1 MRKHWGMRIVSA
13 LLVAVML
20 CSSLCVDV
28 RAEEE
33 DHLYDD
39 ESILADIIENDV
51 EEEND
56 GEELDEEV
64 TAEEDIVLDEE
75 VELGEKIIDS
85 PEEDSVQEEL
95 LDRGTAGIQNNGKGG
110 IYIDIYSEPF
120 TTLAKLGF
128 DAYGPTGCGWF
139 ASARAKQLTGNP
151 NITTWNQIGW
161 YKNGGAEKCGF
172 SKGSQIKAPS
182 LVCWGS
188 HIAVLE
194 KIEGG
199 TYYFSE
205 GGTGYAPSNDY
216 TRLFKKEDWEIQ
228 DYLYKNTEING
239 DRTFLGFVYLG
250 TGASTPAPTPTPKT
264 GNDPTCC
271 LDAVEGGTKTVSIR
285 GWAFDYDNT
294 SAKLNI
300 HVYMDGNLINSDIYA
315 NQPDPDNGIQRY
327 YGNVGQDHRF
337 NSTFSVNATGN
348 HTISVYAINVGLG
361 NNKLIGSKSVYISAP
376 VVVKNPEVV
385 HVQRTPGGNREDRDA
400 EDGTWFG
407 RVCYFTNPN
416 GVNGA
421 KIQDCGMILY
431 DGNGN
436 EMKRGSE
443 TRTNDTS
450 FYTIIGSTRTD
461 GYFYEETNGVEMN
474 YGKLNPGSRYYY
486 GFYIKVND
494 KEYKSDKYPV
504 TTKGKSIPDAPKLLV
519 DKTKVA
525 VGQSVKV
532 SWGLADGAINGY
544 EITLE
549 GPSYRKSVSLSY
561 GTTQTTFVLPNVGSY
576 QVTGI
581 SKGVQNSSASR
592 LSQNIEAIGPKMVT
606 FVMTNNDGDEVEIA
620 KKQVTYGGS
629 VSVEA
634 PTKEGHS
641 FQGWDSG
648 LTNITEDKTVHAV
661 FKKNKYSV
669 TFYNADGMEVLGKQ
683 TVEYKENATP
693 PEDPEAPDGYIFAG
707 WSSNEYEC
715 VTKNTSVYA
724 SYVWENQQLPVL
736 LQNVKCE
743 FDDDG
748 YMVTYDIKNYDIAR
762 TSGRAIVALK
772 TENGR
777 LLATTESSAFSLAKN
792 QQKTGMEV
800 FVPYA
805 GLATQ
810 AEVVIVNSFKNE
822 IPISASSVVNA
833 TRDWTEWSPEE
844 PVGETDVESRTE
856 YRFREKEFKQSSAS
870 TMEGWTQYKSSY
882 VVNDDGTWSKW
893 QKAPV
898 TATET
903 RLVET
908 KNVSD
913 NNSYQQEVYYFYKR
927 PGALD
932 FYPYDKGG
940 YEYREYTWR
949 SNDGGPRPKQWRVE
963 EGQMSYAMDPP
974 NFTWGVYY
982 GWELWWLKSSQ
993 TVPATTHKEYRYR
1006 DRSKTYTYYYYKW
1019 KDWSDYSGESVGATA
1034 DREVETRTAYRYKAA
1049 ITGDGDSS
1057 GTERTIEGYVAPEF
1071 EGRQAMLLVYK
1082 GDEPADYNNEYV
1094 SQTVIGEGGHY
1105 SFTYVTREDPSVK
1118 TGDFTIDLSIE
1129 GATAPIYLDTLVA
1142 PKPSYRVRFIDYDG
1156 SVISE
1161 QSVVKGENAILPENP
1176 EREHY
1181 IFTGWDT
1188 GTSNIHDD
1196 MDITALYQKDYYIVT
1211 FVDWTQKTAESV
1223 PYDYDEELQ
1232 LPQVVDPEGYA
1243 LSGWY
1248 DESGNKITSGTRIT
1262 RSMTLNADY
1271 DILQYTVNI
1280 FDEDKNLVS
1289 TQQVEYGKAAD
1300 MGEVPV
1306 KEGMVFKGWS
1316 ADGFSQ
1322 VISDLDIYPI
1332 FEYEETTPTPQAD
1345 VPSGDLSRAITVH
1358 LSAIEGAQIYYTTK
1372 EDETP
1377 NVHSSLYTEEG
1388 IEINKNTVLRYIAVK
1403 EGMNISPM
1411 GISTYLLIDA
1421 EDEEGALVIKKR
1433 KYSVE
1438 LNDQFSIGYFLS
1450 EPYTEEDVKLYSL
1463 NENIIEIKEDCT
1475 IDAIAVGE
1483 TQILALTSDNKYG
1496 SYCDVEVTSS
1506 MIPVTSI
1513 DVDNTFV
1520 DLAPGEEET
1529 IEVTVGPENATNKDV
1544 TWYSSDTDV
1553 VTVDEDGKLNAV
1565 GYGSTTLRIY
1575 ANGGNCM
1582 LTCYASV
1589 QDPKLE
1595 LNTTACAIKKAGA
1608 YQLYASKTGKID
1620 DVAFWYTEDD
1630 SIATVTADGL
1640 VSGVDAGTTKVHYAT
1655 EDGRYDASAIVVVTA
1670 RETTDKEAL
1679 LESDVNVVKAVH
1691 FTGGEVTPGVQVIH
1705 NGVTLTEDVDYQ
1717 LVYSNNIKVGTGKVT
1732 VVGSGDFTG
1741 KITKTFEIVPAD
1753 EPITEG
1759 MYVDPIADQ
1768 TYTGSALT
1776 PAVFV
1781 HDGENMLVEGVD
1793 YKLSYKNNTKV
1804 TTDKSLA
1811 TVTITGLGQYTNSSE
1826 ITFKIVRKSIEE
1838 DEVKVTYTDV
1848 IAGGKVTSPL
1858 PKITYNGKSLK
1869 NNTDFKVTYQYE
1881 GAAKEITTVSAAG
1894 NAEMIIRGAG
1904 NFEGEIRKDI
1914 VITNKPLLSTC
1925 KLKPEK
1931 SSYDYTGAEI
1941 IPGFSLTGKLNGK
1954 KGEIPVE
1961 QYTVSCTDNIE
1972 CGTATL
1978 TLTAKETSDFAG
1990 SVSATF
1996 KIKGWDLGKAQVA
2009 GIVNKN
2015 FTGNAATQDPDDL
2028 HLTYKVSRNEIIDL
2042 NPYDENTGEGDYTVS
2057 YLNNTNAGTAT
2068 IVFTGKNRCAGT
2080 AKKTFKIQPVALVTN
2095 RVNNANIVIDCGAMA
2110 TYQASGAVPDVTITY
2125 KRAGLPDYELVENVD
2140 YKLTFG
2146 NNKKANAIATVTV
2159 AGKGNFAGKM
2169 SNVATFT
2176 VSGKSVDSP
2185 SVVISVSDPEFKNG
2199 TKNYNPK
2206 PVVMDG
2212 KSKLKEGK
2220 DYKVV
2225 SYTSTNVEQAGE
2237 TLYTVT
2243 IEGLVNY
2250 SGTNEATYRVVAKN
2264 ISKASV
2270 MVIPKIY
2277 YTGSAIEPSKA
2288 DLQISIK
2295 DGRNTIV
2302 LGEDDYDIVTY
2313 ADNVKT
2319 GQASILLRGK
2329 GNYGGE
2335 VTAKFLILPRW
2346 LKGLTLR

>member
-20 CSSLCVDV
+20 CTEVHIMALAQENDLPGETLTTVEEVDNTTEEQEEV
-28 RAEEE
+28 SPVSEEAEDLVDQETEDENISENSEDAAEIAEEIAE
-33 DHLYDD
+33 EIED
-39 ESILADIIENDV
+39 ESEEIVVEENELQNSEDIIEPEESV
-51 EEEND
+51 TEEELLGTSTGDSIRAAAQNEWNKWKGNTQTVDGIYKKIILSQNNYAANGCPYGND
-56 GEELDEEV
+56 NWCAYFVSRCLNNAGVINKTYAGADICRSLINEGLATYV
-64 TAEEDIVLDEE
+64 SSPMPGDIVEYTSGAIYQHVAIVDGTVNGNVMTFQGNLYYSGKLGSYWAYCDAREYNMGKSKIRYARITGLNSVSKPTPVTYEE
-75 VELGEKIIDS
+75 PRLEQKDPNQIRAFINNEIDS
-85 PEEDSVQEEL
+85 PDGNWFVRGFSFYNPYEKVIEDLGLVIF
-95 LDRGTAGIQNNGKGG
+95 DKNG
-110 IYIDIYSEPF
+110 
-120 TTLAKLGF
+120 
-128 DAYGPTGCGWF
+128 
-139 ASARAKQLTGNP
+139 
-151 NITTWNQIGW
+151 NQI
-161 YKNGGAEKCGF
+161 A
-172 SKGSQIKAPS
+172 KGSEIGVQDS
-182 LVCWGS
+182 YV
-188 HIAVLE
+188 
-194 KIEGG
+194 G
-199 TYYFSE
+199 TTSKHGWIYEYTNRE
-205 GGTGYAPSNDY
+205 IHPSNVIEPQHEY
-216 TRLFKKEDWEIQ
+216 KYGGFIRFKGEK
-228 DYLYKNTEING
+228 EINSWK
-239 DRTFLGFVYLG
+239 D
-250 TGASTPAPTPTPKT
+250 KT
-264 GNDPTCC
+264 GNERLNLLWTVKTGGPVTPASPQ
-271 LDAVEGGTKTVSIR
+271 LSVSKTTVAVGKTVDVT
-285 GWAFDYDNT
+285 W
-294 SAKLNI
+294 SA
-300 HVYMDGNLINSDIYA
+300 
-315 NQPDPDNGIQRY
+315 
-327 YGNVGQDHRF
+327 
-337 NSTFSVNATGN
+337 
-348 HTISVYAINVGLG
+348 
-361 NNKLIGSKSVYISAP
+361 
-376 VVVKNPEVV
+376 
-385 HVQRTPGGNREDRDA
+385 
-400 EDGTWFG
+400 
-407 RVCYFTNPN
+407 
-416 GVNGA
+416 VNGA
-421 KIQDCGMILY
+421 
-431 DGNGN
+431 
-436 EMKRGSE
+436 
-443 TRTNDTS
+443 T
-450 FYTIIGSTRTD
+450 
-461 GYFYEETNGVEMN
+461 
-474 YGKLNPGSRYYY
+474 
-486 GFYIKVND
+486 
-494 KEYKSDKYPV
+494 
-504 TTKGKSIPDAPKLLV
+504 
-519 DKTKVA
+519 
-525 VGQSVKV
+525 
-532 SWGLADGAINGY
+532 NGY
-544 EITLE
+544 EITIN
-549 GPSYRKSVSLSY
+549 GPSYAKTVKLGT
-561 GTTQTTFVLPNVGSY
+561 GTTKTTFSLPNEGTY
-576 QVTGI
+576 TVTGI
-581 SKGVQNSSASR
+581 SKGAKNSAVSSPKTVKAV
-592 LSQNIEAIGPKMVT
+592 GPRTVV
-606 FVMTNNDGDEVEIA
+606 FVMTNNNDEEVEVA
-620 KKQVTYGGS
+620 RRKVTYGES
-629 VSVEA
+629 VSIEA

-683 TVEYKENATP
+683 TVEYKDNATP
-693 PEDPEAPDGYIFAG
+693 PEDPDAPDGYIFAG

-724 SYVWENQQLPVL
+724 SYVWENQELPVL

-844 PVGETDVESRTE
+844 PAGETDVESRTE

-940 YEYREYTWR
+940 YEYKEYTWR

-993 TVPATTHKEYRYR
+993 TIPATTHKEYRYK

-1019 KDWSDYSGESVGATA
+1019 KDWSDYSGEPVSATA

-1049 ITGDGDSS
+1049 ITGDGDTS

-1161 QSVVKGENAILPENP
+1161 QSVVKGENAVLPENP

-1232 LPQVVDPEGYA
+1232 LPQVADPEGYT

-1280 FDEDKNLVS
+1280 FDEDKNLIS
-1289 TQQVEYGKAAD
+1289 TQQVDYGSAAD
-1300 MGEVPV
+1300 MGEAPE
-1306 KEGMVFKGWS
+1306 KEGMVFRGWS
-1316 ADGFSQ
+1316 TTAYSN
-1322 VISDLDIYPI
+1322 VKSDLDIYPV
-1332 FEYEETTPTPQAD
+1332 FEYEQTAAIPTAD
-1345 VPSGDLSRAITVH
+1345 LESGSINSVKTLH
-1358 LSAIEGAQIYYTTK
+1358 LQSADNATIYYTT
-1372 EDETP
+1372 DNSSP
-1377 NVHSSLYTEEG
+1377 SVHSTVYTDAG
-1388 IEINKNTVLRYIAVK
+1388 ITIDRNMIVRYIAAK
-1403 EGMNISPM
+1403 PGMNTSQE
-1411 GISTYLLIDA
+1411 GLSTYLLVDA
-1421 EDEEGALVIKKR
+1421 EDEEGALVIKKN
-1433 KYSVE
+1433 KYTVE
-1438 LNDQFSIGYFLS
+1438 KGNQFEIGYFLS
-1450 EPYTEEDVKLYSL
+1450 EGYAAEDVQLYSL
-1463 NENIIEIKEDCT
+1463 NENILRVNEDNT
-1475 IDAIAVGE
+1475 LTAARVGE
-1483 TQILALTSDNKYG
+1483 TQILAMTPDQRYG
-1496 SYCDVEVTSS
+1496 DFCDVEIFSS
-1506 MIPVTSI
+1506 LTPVTSLE
-1513 DVDNTFV
+1513 VDSWIYYME
-1520 DLAPGEEET
+1520 PGDEKE
-1529 IEVTVGPENATNKDV
+1529 IEVTVSPANASDKEV
-1544 TWYSSDTDV
+1544 TWFTEDPEV
-1553 VTVDEDGKLNAV
+1553 VSVDEDGKLYAT
-1565 GYGSTTLRIY
+1565 GYGFTALKVY

-1582 LTCYASV
+1582 LTCYANV
-1589 QDPKLE
+1589 QDPSLE
-1595 LNTTACAIKKAGA
+1595 VDSSAISIKVAGA
-1608 YQLYASKTGKID
+1608 YQLQGTKHGNIPSEP
-1620 DVAFWYTEDD
+1620 VWYSENTA
-1630 SIATVTADGL
+1630 IATVDATGK
-1640 VSGVDAGTTKVHYAT
+1640 VSGIYPGTTKIHYAT
-1655 EDGRYDASAIVVVTA
+1655 EDGVYDASAIVVVTS

-1679 LESDVNVVKAVH
+1679 LDSDVNVVKAVH

-1781 HDGENMLVEGVD
+1781 YDGESMLVEGVD

-1811 TVTITGLGQYTNSSE
+1811 TVTITGLGQYTSSSE

-1838 DEVKVTYTDV
+1838 DDVIVTYTDV
-1848 IAGGKVTSPL
+1848 IAGGKATSPL

-1881 GAAKEITTVSAAG
+1881 GAAKEVTTVSAVG

-1954 KGEIPVE
+1954 KGEIPAG

-1978 TLTAKETSDFAG
+1978 TLTAKEASDFAG

-1996 KIKGWDLGKAQVA
+1996 KIKGWNLSKAQVA
-2009 GIVNKN
+2009 GIVNKD

-2068 IVFTGKNRCAGT
+2068 IVFTGKNRCEGT

-2095 RVNNANIVIDCGAMA
+2095 RENNANIVIDCGATA

-2159 AGKGNFAGKM
+2159 DGKGNFAGKM

-2176 VSGKSVDSP
+2176 VSGKPVDSP

-2220 DYKVV
+2220 DYKVI

-2250 SGTNEATYRVVAKN
+2250 SGTNEATYRVVAKS

-2270 MVIPKIY
+2270 KVIPKIY

-2335 VTAKFLILPRW
+2335 VTVKFLILPRW
-2346 LKGLTLR
+2346 LKGLSLR